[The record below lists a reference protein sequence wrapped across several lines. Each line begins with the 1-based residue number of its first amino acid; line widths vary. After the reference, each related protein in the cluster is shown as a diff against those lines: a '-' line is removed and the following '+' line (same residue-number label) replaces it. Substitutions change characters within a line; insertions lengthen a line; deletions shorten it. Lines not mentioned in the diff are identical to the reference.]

1 MKVSQQSNKIIIL
14 LFFIGLILT
23 LDQTLLQLNESS
35 GTASINIVPF
45 NGTISEL
52 ETPITL
58 PYESQPSLIG
68 NTIH

>member
-14 LFFIGLILT
+14 FFFIGLILT
-23 LDQTLLQLNESS
+23 FDQTLLQLNESS
-35 GTASINIVPF
+35 GAASINIVPF

>member
-14 LFFIGLILT
+14 FFFIGLILT